1 MRIVVCGSVK
11 KFSEEAMAK
20 NDTPTNE
27 PTTTSA
33 PDTVEELNKSKIYES
48 HERGATQTPSTVSDT
63 HKGSG
68 LDRNPNNTKPEPL
81 ETVTQKA
88 ETKQDNDITVVE
100 KSPLIINQSPNV
112 STDIRNPSSADVRG
126 VGFGEDSIVL
136 GRVSRN
142 DDASLI
148 IPRNGQAG
156 GIGNRSTEN
165 IDNFNIETTE
175 SQTTNDTTT
184 STQTNRDPQSAEII
198 LGAVAASEDTPF
210 ALGISLDQHTLEGL
224 VDIKYTITAPLGTKL
239 YINNQELSPSTPGG
253 MYIIDAEDIS
263 QLTALPPKDYSGE
276 LIFNISAAGILP
288 STNEIIIAPGKILSV
303 NVNAIADTPTLIYPA
318 TVTGNEDTPVLLNI
332 QALQTDSDGSEVISI
347 KIQGVPASATL
358 NHGIK
363 DQVTGDWILSQADL
377 LNLTITAPPHY
388 SGTLNL
394 NVIVSST
401 EPNNSQAL
409 NTGLMSII
417 INPVV
422 DGANVT
428 VTQAHGNEDG
438 AIPLSFSV
446 TSVDPSETFALEI
459 QDIPVG
465 AVLSDGIHTFSST
478 QSNNSVNI
486 STWSLGSLT
495 IKPPLNDSREF
506 TLSLKTTTS
515 DGNAAASSSITKI
528 NVTVDAVADQPILSA
543 PASIIVNEDPGIAG
557 SVALDI
563 NAALYDTDGSEKL
576 TLEIQDIPIG
586 TRIFERDANGVIVSR
601 DFTATSSTSILD
613 ITGWNLA
620 NIRLIPPLNRSDGF
634 DLIVIAK
641 ATEQGTDGTIATPTA
656 LTQTTIHVTINA
668 VADAPTLTVGVSNTD
683 EGAAVPLSLIA
694 AVTDNV
700 DIVPEHIKEYTVA
713 GLPIGSVLSD
723 GTQTI
728 TITTT
733 AQIVALDPSHWNI
746 PSLAI
751 TPPPYYNGSIHLTVT
766 ATSVDVNNTTATTT
780 VPVSFTVATVATP
793 PVFDNN
799 AVSLTFNEDNSS
811 SLFSLNPQ
819 LVDRDGSESLQL
831 FVTNLPAGLTITD
844 GSAGH
849 TYTSTG
855 ISDLI
860 NLTNFNSLT
869 LQITSPHDYSGT
881 TFNADF
887 IARSTESNN
896 ITADTH
902 FQVPVTVN
910 PIGDAPALTTSFMT
924 VNEDTVGTL
933 TINTQ
938 VQDTDTSETMTSLV
952 VANIPVGVTIK
963 LDATHS
969 FTATSG
975 HTSLDLIAAGW
986 VSPFNDTAT
995 HSLTLQV
1002 IPVANYSGNFN
1013 LTVTATTT
1021 ELLDGTQ
1028 HGVTTNNV
1036 NVGFTPVADA
1046 PLVSITNAT
1055 GLEDTFIQLNPTATL
1070 VDVDGPESLTAL
1082 TISNVPTGATLEI
1095 RDSGG
1100 TVVHTLTGNAS
1111 YNLLDYNYGAG
1122 NSLYFKAPSNYPTY
1136 NSSVINLT
1144 LTATSKDGTDTAST
1158 TQGFTVTVAPDADAP
1173 ATFTVPAAP
1182 VSISE
1187 EGTATVVINFALA
1200 DIDGTETYKMFLD
1213 NLPSGLLVTDNGG
1226 HSITVGATG
1235 TIDVTGFNLNALTF
1249 SLASKVDYGG
1259 EEYGLTGNPLINVR
1273 AEITD
1278 SAGNVTS
1285 TKNVSQQFT
1294 LNIVPVAENANI
1306 ITSASSGNED
1316 EKILLNFTAGVKD
1329 PSEVMTSLMLKNI
1342 PTGSKI
1348 FFEDANGNV
1357 TLQSVSSGQ
1366 IDLVANGWTT
1376 STKVYVQAPKDSDVD
1391 FNLSLQ
1397 ATTKEPR
1404 GGDTHLGPDVSLPV
1418 VVNPVG
1424 DNPLLTT
1431 QFTAVNEDTPG
1442 TLIINTQVQDI
1453 DASETMTSL
1462 VISNIPVGVTI
1473 MLDANH
1479 TFTSTPSQTSLDLIA
1494 AGWVSPFSTTTNQH
1508 LELQVIPVTNY
1519 SGNFNL
1525 NVTAT
1530 TTEALDGT
1538 QHGIT
1543 SSNVN
1548 VVVNPIGDAPA
1559 LTTSFM
1565 TVNEDTVGT
1574 LTINTQVQDTDTSET
1589 MTSLVV
1595 ANIPVGVT
1603 IKLDATHSFTATSG
1617 HTSLDLIAAG
1627 WVSPFNDTATHS
1639 LTLQVIPVAN
1649 YSGNFNLTVTA
1660 TTTELLDGTQHGVTT
1675 NNVNVGFT
1683 PVADAP
1689 LVSITNATG
1698 LEDTFIQLNP
1708 TATLVDVDGPE
1719 SLTALTISN
1728 VPTGATLEI
1737 RDSGGT
1743 VVHTLTGNASYNLLD
1758 YNYGAG
1764 NSLYFKAPSNYP
1776 TYNSSVI
1783 NLTLTA
1789 TSKDGTDTA
1798 STTQGFTVTVAP
1810 DADAPATFTVPAAPV
1825 SISEEGT
1832 ATVVINFALADIDGT
1847 ETYKMFL
1854 DNLPSGLLVTDNGG
1868 HSITVGA
1875 TGTIDV
1881 TGFNL
1886 NALTFSLA
1894 SKVDYGGEEYGLTGN
1909 PLINVRAEIT
1919 DSAGNVT
1926 STKNVSQQFTL
1937 NIVPVAENANI
1948 ITSASSGNEDEKI
1961 LLNFTAGV
1969 KDPSEVMTSLMLK
1982 NIPTGSKIFFEDA
1995 NGNVTLQS
2003 VSSGQIDLVANGW
2016 TTSTKVYVQAPKD
2029 SDVDFNLSLQA
2040 TTKEPR
2046 GGDTHLGPDISLP
2059 VVVTA
2064 IADAPIAS
2072 AQNRNTLED
2081 TRVNLVLNGALTD
2094 IDLSETIKFDITG
2107 DLQGGKLQLQT
2118 ATNTFV
2124 DIVPV
2129 GGHYSVSA
2137 ADISKVYYM
2146 PSLNF
2151 NGAISLNLQ
2160 SISQEANNST
2170 ATGTNYSPIVP
2181 FTITVTPVLDAPTGG
2196 ANFAVTTYEDTWVSI
2211 TTPAFV
2217 NPDSGHETMAVKLN
2231 LPIGWSVQ
2239 ATGHAAQ
2246 TIAALGGVDVTGW
2259 TGIQILPPKD
2269 SNVNVTTGLSFTATT
2284 TNPALPG
2291 QTANTTRTFTV
2302 DVKSVVDDFTI
2313 SPITSNTTTNYSPT
2327 VLPNGLYGFED
2338 PTTNAGRVNFTNNF
2352 LNVTKASDNQDGSE
2366 TFTYK
2371 LDLISN
2377 GVTSTDGSIQT
2388 NLAGFNL
2395 YYNGTLVSKTGI
2407 GWTLTQA
2414 QMNNQGALSLQGP
2427 KDFSGKV
2434 GLIFTVINTDTD
2446 LNNAADTASLTK
2458 SSSFDVMIYGIADKP
2473 TLAVSNVFGN
2483 EDSYIPLKITGTLT
2497 DLTDENLFF
2506 VIDGVPNAPG
2516 AGLFINTGAGGYVN
2530 ISTLLHTRKID
2541 GTTTD
2546 QWIIKATD
2554 IMALTNGSANL
2565 TTLNFKPPLE
2575 SNQDFTFTVQT
2586 KSAETNN
2593 PSSSSFSDPQSFTV
2607 NVKGIANTPVVTK
2620 TTAEGIED
2628 TQFDLHTLLIQSGE
2642 LANAPLDSSERL
2654 SIVID
2659 MNTAPAGSTISG
2671 AIPLG
2676 GNLWSYSGG
2685 TILNLSSIKI
2695 TPPANYSGQFN
2706 LGIKVVA
2713 TEDDGNSTSQSITL
2727 PVHIT
2732 PVVDRL
2738 TISGGGSGYEDG
2750 NQISGNIHSDDSGGG
2765 IPVTINLNAAD
2776 TLGTRTGEN
2785 SAEKLDSIVYIK
2797 ILTPG
2802 ATFAG
2807 LTPDSNGEYAITIP
2821 ANQSS
2826 YTISNLILVPPIDF
2840 GGTIELTT
2848 RARTYEVDAT
2858 SPNTPIYGSYTS
2870 QLINVT
2876 VRPDADVPVISNASF
2891 VDLNPLSTDVE
2902 VYRDNVGAYVYQVKF
2917 DITNNDHDVGGTTS
2931 EGLSYRITVPE
2942 GCAVV
2947 GGISLG
2953 NNTWLIS
2960 LANSNDSVITQNLEI
2975 RVPLDFQIGSEF
2987 KVSITPYS
2995 TEQLNGD
3002 TQAGQTVTL
3011 INTFI
3016 SDSGSGNGGEDGVTD
3031 QHVKEDSVISL
3042 TGTASQIAT
3051 AIETTNATI
3060 TVSTTDSGDMKDLL
3074 IFDATTNTY
3083 TKLSTYAD
3091 GTSINVG
3098 GATVTVHNAG
3108 GIVTLEAASTQDLQ
3122 AIKLMPPL
3130 NSNEDFTLSFAV
3142 VPDIGNP
3149 QTFDSTIV
3157 VVGVADPVTFAGP
3170 ATFTTNEGMSVA
3182 LAGIILTPVDNDG
3195 SETVTAYIQVPNASF
3210 TVTGA
3215 IQDPTDPTRW
3225 IITNSSTTSLDLSS
3239 ISITP
3244 PTHYVGDATIKVI
3257 ATTQENDGDTETTQQ
3272 DYTLHF
3278 NPVSN
3283 GGTIVSTLPTGTEDS
3298 PLSLANITTNL
3309 IDSSETLGNYIVTV
3323 PAGFQ
3328 ITGSPS
3334 SSVTNANGSITYTL
3348 DNNLSS
3354 YNLIPPANYSG
3365 STTIQIATTSAH
3377 DSGGNVSPPVSIN
3390 GNVNVTFDP
3399 VVDGVSFPVSDPIAN
3414 GSEDSSGIVL
3424 PLSYTLIDSSETV
3437 QSVIITG
3444 VPAGYQIANA
3454 NNNGDGSWV
3463 IANLTALG
3471 NVKLIPPKDASAQI
3485 ELGVQVI
3492 TAESNGATKTD
3503 TDTLH
3508 INVRPVA
3515 DLPLIFK
3522 TPDTIQ
3528 VSEDVSSF
3536 KLQNVVNNNLF
3547 ELVSQDSD
3555 GSEKLFLE
3563 VRGNTVPNGFDIVD
3577 TNGQSYQKTDGNGVY
3592 WDIPQADLAVAR
3604 VILPANYSTPL
3615 AGIALT
3621 ATARSEDTSTIYP
3634 SGTITDTNHS
3644 IPTTVTLIVNPV
3656 VDQAIINNPSS
3667 FTISEDPSTPTPIT
3681 GLSIALAD
3689 TDGSEKFTSISFS
3702 GLITGTQIY
3711 IGSALIGTS
3720 TGTANVINVPNPEN
3734 YGSLSDVRLQQPAN
3748 FPTSTTNSLGTLSIT
3763 ATTTEM
3769 LTGELAT
3776 ITKSFP
3782 VTVNPVVDI
3791 DTATFDI
3798 ANVSYAEPQVANQ
3811 FTVINSGVF
3820 ASISDTNSEN
3830 ITHLEIKPPAGAL
3843 PAGLA
3848 SWADV
3853 QFKLG
3858 STTVSFDGSKWS
3870 FDFTTTTPSLSGL
3883 SVKAPQYFDG
3893 QLNFN
3898 SEITVVDKSGVLQDS
3913 ATKTDTFAVTITP
3926 VSSAISTT
3934 VPTNA
3939 VIHENVS
3946 HTDAGSLLS
3955 GFAVGLI
3962 DTSETISSIQLK
3974 LTSDVGSV
3982 KLFLSSNGTE
3992 LPADGN
3998 GYWTLHPSDL
4008 ANIRVEPPADYN
4020 GVISGIFTVLS
4031 QDGTATTL
4039 TTSKNFVITVDG
4051 VANEP
4056 TIAANN
4062 VSVDGTT
4069 ATFDINAAISDTY
4082 NPTGS
4087 EFISQVILK
4096 ADNAITITHNSITQ
4110 TLAAG
4115 EELIINR
4122 DTNNLEQPWSHISVE
4137 SVDDTDATLSI
4148 TAVASENSTSASHT
4162 IDLPIAF
4169 DHSEPLEKM
4178 AFSTSKEIET
4188 APDAAYMPIHLEK
4201 HLPSL
4206 DGINMLE
4213 ISGLPEGIHLV
4224 NHTEK
4229 GYGNVGVTDG
4239 KGTFYITPSEAK
4251 NLYIEG
4257 DPKKKDL
4264 DLDVEIKLHSAD
4276 KDHSPVTVDLHL
4288 DFTTGH
4294 IESSGK
4300 SSYYEGVHL
4309 VTSSSTIHDIS
4320 TTEGGYMTASLND
4333 LGFMEYHSEHGATVN
4348 GNGEAAKPE
4357 HPDHP
4362 HKDDAITDSTPA
4374 ADIGSHADHLGT
4386 VTDHNNHH

>member
-1 MRIVVCGSVK
+1 MRVVVCGSVK

-20 NDTPTNE
+20 NDVPTNE
-27 PTTTSA
+27 PTTNSA
-33 PDTVEELNKSKIYES
+33 PDAVEELNKSKVYES
-48 HERGATQTPSTVSDT
+48 HERGAAQTPSTVSDT
-63 HKGSG
+63 HKGSS
-68 LDRNPNNTKPEPL
+68 LDRDPNNPKLEPI

-88 ETKQDNDITVVE
+88 ETKQGNDITVIE

-112 STDIRNPSSADVRG
+112 STNIHNPSAADVRG
-126 VGFGEDSIVL
+126 VRFGEDSIVL
-136 GRVSRN
+136 GRVSRD

-148 IPRNGQAG
+148 IPRNGQASETE
-156 GIGNRSTEN
+156 NRSAEN
-165 IDNFNIETTE
+165 VDNVNTETTE
-175 SQTTNDTTT
+175 LQTTNDTTT
-184 STQTNRDPQSAEII
+184 STQINRDPQSAEII
-198 LGAVAASEDTPF
+198 LGAVSASEDTPF

-239 YINNQELSPSTPGG
+239 YINNQELSHATPGG
-253 MYIIDAEDIS
+253 MYIVDADDIG

-288 STNEIIIAPGKILSV
+288 STNEIITAPGKILSV

-347 KIQGVPASATL
+347 KIQGVPAGATL

-438 AIPLSFSV
+438 VIPLSFSV

-478 QSNNSVNI
+478 PSNSSVNI
-486 STWSLGSLT
+486 STWSLSSLT

-515 DGNAAASSSITKI
+515 DGNATASSSITKI
-528 NVTVDAVADQPILSA
+528 NVTVDAVADQPILST
-543 PASIIVNEDPGIAG
+543 PTSVIVNEDPGVDG

-563 NAALYDTDGSEKL
+563 NAALYDTDDSEKL
-576 TLEIQDIPIG
+576 TLEIQGIPVG
-586 TRIFERDANGVIVSR
+586 TRIFEQDANGVIFSR
-601 DFTATSSTSILD
+601 DFTATSSASILD
-613 ITGWNLA
+613 ITGWNLT

-634 DLIVIAK
+634 DLIVVAK

-656 LTQTTIHVTINA
+656 LTQATIHVTINA
-668 VADAPTLTVGVSNTD
+668 VADAPTLTVGISNTD
-683 EGAAVPLSLIA
+683 EGATVPLSLIA

-728 TITTT
+728 TISTT
-733 AQIVALDPSHWNI
+733 AQIVTLDPSHWNI

-751 TPPPYYNGSIHLTVT
+751 TPPPYYNGSINLTVT

-831 FVTNLPAGLTITD
+831 FVTNLPAGFTISD
-844 GSAGH
+844 GAAGH

-855 ISDLI
+855 ANDLI
-860 NLTNFNSLT
+860 DLTNFNSAT
-869 LQITSPHDYSGT
+869 LQITSPHDYSAT

-896 ITADTH
+896 IIADTH

-910 PIGDAPALTTSFMT
+910 PIGDAPALTTSFTT
-924 VNEDTVGTL
+924 VNEDTAGTL

-952 VANIPVGVTIK
+952 ISNIPVGVTIM

-969 FTATSG
+969 FTATNDN
-975 HTSLDLIAAGW
+975 TSLDLITAGW
-986 VSPFNDTAT
+986 ISPFNDTAT
-995 HSLTLQV
+995 HSFTLQV
-1002 IPVANYSGNFN
+1002 IPVGNYSGNFN
-1013 LTVTATTT
+1013 LSVTATTT
-1021 ELLDGTQ
+1021 EALNNAQ

-1036 NVGFTPVADA
+1036 NVGFTPIADA

-1070 VDVDGPESLTAL
+1070 VDVDGSESLTAL
-1082 TISNVPTGATLEI
+1082 TISNVPAGAIFEI

-1100 TVVHTLTGNAS
+1100 HVVHTLTGHAS
-1111 YNLLDYNYGAG
+1111 YNLLDYTYGAG
-1122 NSLYFKAPSNYPTY
+1122 NSVYFKAPSNYPDG
-1136 NSSVINLT
+1136 NSNVINLT
-1144 LTATSKDGTDTAST
+1144 LTATSKDGTNTAST
-1158 TQGFTVTVAPDADAP
+1158 TQGFTVTVNPDADAP

-1187 EGTATVVINFALA
+1187 EGTAAVAINFALA
-1200 DIDGTETYKMFLD
+1200 DLDGTETYKMFLD
-1213 NLPSGLLVTDNGG
+1213 NLPSGLLVTDNNN
-1226 HSITVGATG
+1226 HSVTVGATG
-1235 TIDVTGFNLNALTF
+1235 TVDVTDFNLNTLTF
-1249 SLASKVDYGG
+1249 SLANKVDYGG
-1259 EEYGLTGNPLINVR
+1259 EEYGLTGNPLITVR

-1278 SAGNVTS
+1278 VAGSVTS

-1294 LNIVPVAENANI
+1294 LNIVPVAENAT
-1306 ITSASSGNED
+1306 ITTSTSTGNED
-1316 EKILLNFTAGVKD
+1316 EKILLNFTAGAKD
-1329 PSEVMTSLMLKNI
+1329 PSEVMTNLMLKNI

-1366 IDLVANGWTT
+1366 IDLIANGWTT
-1376 STKVYVQAPKDSDVD
+1376 NTKVYVQAPKDSDVD

-1418 VVNPVG
+1418 VV
-1424 DNPLLTT
+1424 
-1431 QFTAVNEDTPG
+1431 
-1442 TLIINTQVQDI
+1442 
-1453 DASETMTSL
+1453 
-1462 VISNIPVGVTI
+1462 
-1473 MLDANH
+1473 
-1479 TFTSTPSQTSLDLIA
+1479 
-1494 AGWVSPFSTTTNQH
+1494 
-1508 LELQVIPVTNY
+1508 
-1519 SGNFNL
+1519 
-1525 NVTAT
+1525 
-1530 TTEALDGT
+1530 
-1538 QHGIT
+1538 
-1543 SSNVN
+1543 
-1548 VVVNPIGDAPA
+1548 
-1559 LTTSFM
+1559 
-1565 TVNEDTVGT
+1565 
-1574 LTINTQVQDTDTSET
+1574 
-1589 MTSLVV
+1589 
-1595 ANIPVGVT
+1595 
-1603 IKLDATHSFTATSG
+1603 
-1617 HTSLDLIAAG
+1617 
-1627 WVSPFNDTATHS
+1627 
-1639 LTLQVIPVAN
+1639 
-1649 YSGNFNLTVTA
+1649 
-1660 TTTELLDGTQHGVTT
+1660 
-1675 NNVNVGFT
+1675 
-1683 PVADAP
+1683 
-1689 LVSITNATG
+1689 
-1698 LEDTFIQLNP
+1698 
-1708 TATLVDVDGPE
+1708 
-1719 SLTALTISN
+1719 
-1728 VPTGATLEI
+1728 
-1737 RDSGGT
+1737 
-1743 VVHTLTGNASYNLLD
+1743 
-1758 YNYGAG
+1758 
-1764 NSLYFKAPSNYP
+1764 
-1776 TYNSSVI
+1776 
-1783 NLTLTA
+1783 
-1789 TSKDGTDTA
+1789 
-1798 STTQGFTVTVAP
+1798 
-1810 DADAPATFTVPAAPV
+1810 
-1825 SISEEGT
+1825 
-1832 ATVVINFALADIDGT
+1832 
-1847 ETYKMFL
+1847 
-1854 DNLPSGLLVTDNGG
+1854 
-1868 HSITVGA
+1868 
-1875 TGTIDV
+1875 
-1881 TGFNL
+1881 
-1886 NALTFSLA
+1886 
-1894 SKVDYGGEEYGLTGN
+1894 
-1909 PLINVRAEIT
+1909 
-1919 DSAGNVT
+1919 
-1926 STKNVSQQFTL
+1926 
-1937 NIVPVAENANI
+1937 
-1948 ITSASSGNEDEKI
+1948 
-1961 LLNFTAGV
+1961 
-1969 KDPSEVMTSLMLK
+1969 
-1982 NIPTGSKIFFEDA
+1982 
-1995 NGNVTLQS
+1995 
-2003 VSSGQIDLVANGW
+2003 
-2016 TTSTKVYVQAPKD
+2016 
-2029 SDVDFNLSLQA
+2029 
-2040 TTKEPR
+2040 
-2046 GGDTHLGPDISLP
+2046 
-2059 VVVTA
+2059 TA
-2064 IADAPIAS
+2064 IADAPTAS

-2094 IDLSETIKFDITG
+2094 IDNSETIKFEITG

-2118 ATNTFV
+2118 ATNTFT
-2124 DIVPV
+2124 DITPD
-2129 GGHYSVSA
+2129 GGHYSVIA
-2137 ADISKVYYM
+2137 ANINQVYYK
-2146 PSLNF
+2146 PADNF
-2151 NGAISLNLQ
+2151 NGVVNLNIQ
-2160 SISQEANNST
+2160 SISQETNNLTSK
-2170 ATGTNYSPIVP
+2170 NYSPIVP
-2181 FTITVTPVLDAPTGG
+2181 FTITVTPVADVPTVPTGTI
-2196 ANFAVTTYEDTWVSI
+2196 ALNTYEDTWVSI

-2217 NPDSGHETMAVKLN
+2217 NPDPAHDTMTVKLN
-2231 LPIGWSVQ
+2231 LPIGWSIQ
-2239 ATGHAAQ
+2239 ATGHTAQ
-2246 TIAALGGVDVTGW
+2246 TIAAVGGVDVTGW

-2269 SNVNVTTGLSFTATT
+2269 SNINGATGLSFTAYTT
-2284 TNPALPG
+2284 SNELH
-2291 QTANTTRTFTV
+2291 TTSAIATKTFTV
-2302 DVKSVVDDFTI
+2302 DVRSVVDDFNI
-2313 SPITSNTTTNYSPT
+2313 SPIANNTTIVYSSAT
-2327 VLPNGLYGFED
+2327 VPNGLYGFED
-2338 PTTNAGRVNFTNNF
+2338 PTINAGRVNFTNNF
-2352 LNVTKASDNQDGSE
+2352 LNVTKANDNQDGSE
-2366 TFTYK
+2366 VFTYK
-2371 LDLISN
+2371 LDLGTAN
-2377 GVTSTDGSIQT
+2377 NTDGSLQT

-2395 YYNGTLVSKTGI
+2395 YYNGTLVSKTGT

-2434 GLIFTVINTDTD
+2434 GLTFTVINTDTD
-2446 LNNAADTASLTK
+2446 TDSPSYTSSVTK
-2458 SSSFDVMIYGIADKP
+2458 TSSFDVMIYGIADKP

-2530 ISTLLHTRKID
+2530 ISTLPHTTKVA
-2541 GTTTD
+2541 GTATD
-2546 QWIIKATD
+2546 QWIIQASD

-2565 TTLNFKPPLE
+2565 TTLSFKPPLE

-2586 KSAETNN
+2586 KSVEVNN
-2593 PSSSSFSDPQSFTV
+2593 SSVGSVSLSDPQSFTIS
-2607 NVKGIANTPVVTK
+2607 VKGVADAPVVTK

-2642 LANAPLDSSERL
+2642 LVNAPVDSSERL

-2685 TILNLSSIKI
+2685 TTLNLSSIKI

-2727 PVHIT
+2727 PVHIA
-2732 PVVDRL
+2732 PVVDGL

-2776 TLGTRTGEN
+2776 TLGTRIGEN
-2785 SAEKLDSIVYIK
+2785 SSEKLDSIVFIK

-2802 ATFAG
+2802 ATLAG
-2807 LTPDSNGEYAITIP
+2807 NYSLNSNGEYEVPILAG
-2821 ANQSS
+2821 QSS
-2826 YTISNLILVPPIDF
+2826 YTISDLILVPSIDF
-2840 GGTIELTT
+2840 GGTIALTA

-2858 SPNTPIYGSYTS
+2858 SPSTPIYGNYTS

-2876 VRPDADVPVISNASF
+2876 VRPDADVPVISNATF

-2902 VYRDNVGAYVYQVKF
+2902 VYRDAAGAYVYQVKF
-2917 DITNNDHDVGGTTS
+2917 DVMNNDHDAGGTTS

-2987 KVSITPYS
+2987 RVSITPYS
-2995 TEQLNGD
+2995 TEQLNGN

-3011 INTFI
+3011 IDTFI
-3016 SDSGSGNGGEDGVTD
+3016 SDPGSGNGGEGGVTN

-3042 TGTASQIAT
+3042 TGTGSQIA
-3051 AIETTNATI
+3051 AVIETTEATI

-3074 IFDATTNTY
+3074 IFDATTNIY
-3083 TKLSTYAD
+3083 TKLNTYAD

-3098 GATVTVHNAG
+3098 GATVTVHKAG
-3108 GIVTLEAASTQDLQ
+3108 GIVTLEAANTQDLQ

-3142 VPDIGNP
+3142 VPDIGSP

-3157 VVGVADPVTFAGP
+3157 VVGVADPVTFAGSS
-3170 ATFTTNEGMSVA
+3170 TFTTNEGMAVA

-3195 SETVTAYIQVPNASF
+3195 SETVTAYIQVPNAGF

-3215 IQDPTDPTRW
+3215 MQDPADPTRW
-3225 IITNSSTTSLDLSS
+3225 IITNSGTTSLDLGN

-3244 PTHYVGDATIKVI
+3244 PAHYVGDATIKVI

-3348 DNNLSS
+3348 DNNLSG
-3354 YNLIPPANYSG
+3354 YNLIPPTNYSG
-3365 STTIQIATTSAH
+3365 STTIQIATTSEH
-3377 DSGGNVSPPVSIN
+3377 NSGGNVSPPVSIN
-3390 GNVNVTFDP
+3390 GNVNVTFNP
-3399 VVDGVSFPVSDPIAN
+3399 VVDGVSFPVVDPVAN

-3424 PLSYTLIDSSETV
+3424 PLNYTLIDPSETI

-3463 IANLTALG
+3463 IANLAALG

-3485 ELGVQVI
+3485 ALGVQVI
-3492 TAESNGATKTD
+3492 TAESNGTTKTD

-3522 TPDTIQ
+3522 TPGTIQ

-3644 IPTTVTLIVNPV
+3644 IPTTITLIVNPV

-3711 IGSALIGTS
+3711 IGSTLIGTS
-3720 TGTANVINVPNPEN
+3720 TGTATIINVPNPEN
-3734 YGSLSDVRLQQPAN
+3734 YGSLSDVRLQPPAN

-3763 ATTTEM
+3763 ATTTET

-3791 DTATFDI
+3791 NTATFDI
-3798 ANVSYAEPQVANQ
+3798 ANVSYTEPQVANQ

-3820 ASISDTNSEN
+3820 ASVSDTNSEN

-3858 STTVSFDGSKWS
+3858 SSTVSFDGSKWS

-3883 SVKAPQYFDG
+3883 SIKAPQYFDG

-3913 ATKTDTFAVTITP
+3913 ATKTDAFTVTITP

-3946 HTDAGSLLS
+3946 HTDVGSLLS

-3974 LTSDVGSV
+3974 LTSDIGSV

-3998 GYWTLHPSDL
+3998 GYWTLHSSDL
-4008 ANIRVEPPADYN
+4008 ANIRVEPPTDYN
-4020 GVISGIFTVLS
+4020 GVLSGIFTVLS
-4031 QDGTATTL
+4031 QDGTATAL

-4056 TIAANN
+4056 TITANN
-4062 VSVDGTT
+4062 VAVDGTT

-4087 EFISQVILK
+4087 EFISQVVLK
-4096 ADNAITITHNSITQ
+4096 ADNAITITYNGITQ

-4115 EELIINR
+4115 EELTINR
-4122 DTNNLEQPWSHISVE
+4122 DTNNLEQPWSHILVE

-4148 TAVASENSTSASHT
+4148 TAVANENSTSASHT

-4169 DHSEPLEKM
+4169 DHSEPLEIM
-4178 AFSTSKEIET
+4178 ASSASKEVET
-4188 APDAAYMPIHLEK
+4188 KSDAAYMPIHLEK

-4213 ISGLPEGIHLV
+4213 ISGLPEGVHLV

-4229 GYGNVGVTDG
+4229 GYGNIGVTDG

-4251 NLYIEG
+4251 NLYIESN
-4257 DPKKKDL
+4257 PKQKDM

-4276 KDHSPVTVDLHL
+4276 KNHSPVTVDLHL

-4294 IESSGK
+4294 IESSEK

-4320 TTEGGYMTASLND
+4320 ITEGGYMTASLND

-4348 GNGEAAKPE
+4348 GNGDSTKPE